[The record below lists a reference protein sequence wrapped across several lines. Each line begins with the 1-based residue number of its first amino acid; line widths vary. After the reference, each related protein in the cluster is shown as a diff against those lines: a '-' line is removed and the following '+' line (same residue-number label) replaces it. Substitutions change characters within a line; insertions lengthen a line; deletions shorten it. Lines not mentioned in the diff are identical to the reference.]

1 MDTDRIEHKRCL
13 GYDYA
18 WVTPPMYI
26 HILYTRFALLLGSG
40 FGNRVRRVQGVWV
53 WRSQQ
58 FTYSTR
64 TVPVTVPVKNVREN
78 NSSH

>member
-1 MDTDRIEHKRCL
+1 MTSSTPKKIKICVVLVLVFSLVSLVLSGALDGIDGAKIR
-13 GYDYA
+13 A
-18 WVTPPMYI
+18 WV
-26 HILYTRFALLLGSG
+26 
-40 FGNRVRRVQGVWV
+40 QGAGV